1 MFNLPEEFS
10 RIISVFSP
18 LFSKKVFEH
27 ASQLM
32 LGTLLTQGKRTVC
45 GVLRSL
51 GLSDEPKF
59 HKYHRV
65 LSRAKWSALSGARA
79 LLKLLIHQFVNSDV
93 LVFGIDE
100 TIERRWGPKI
110 RARGIYRDAVRS
122 SKGHFVKCSG
132 LRWISVMLLT
142 EISWANRL
150 WALPFLTVLAPSEK
164 YHEKQGLTHK
174 KLSDWSRQICFLL
187 KRWLPDYHLI
197 LIGDG
202 AYTVMECLAA
212 TLNHVTWITR
222 FRLDAAL
229 FDFPPPYKKG
239 QMGRPPTKG
248 KKLPS
253 LEKRLADP
261 KTKWKQV
268 RFSNW
273 YDQKNKLMEVTSEVA
288 IWYRAGKAAIKV
300 KWVLIRDPEA
310 KIDPIAIQCTDLKLT
325 AIEIVQHYLKR
336 WNVEVT
342 FEEVR
347 AHLGVET
354 QRQWSDLSI
363 ARTTPTLMSLFS
375 IATLWADQLKT
386 DDQLTI
392 FQTAWYQKPYPTFSD
407 AVASIRYR
415 IWQYQL
421 SSQSLN
427 KRNCK
432 ESRTI
437 LLNHLAFM
445 AARAA

>member
-10 RIISVFSP
+10 RLISVFSP

-32 LGTLLTQGKRTVC
+32 LGALLTKGKRTVC

-51 GLSDEPKF
+51 GLSEEQKF

-65 LSRAKWSALSGARA
+65 LSQAKWSALSCAQA
-79 LLKLLIHQFVNSDV
+79 LLKLLLGHFGHSNA

-110 RARGIYRDAVRS
+110 KARGIYRDAVRS

-142 EISWANRL
+142 ELKWTNRL
-150 WALPFLTVLAPSEK
+150 WALPFLTVLAPSK
-164 YHEKQGLTHK
+164 RFHDKQGLKHK
-174 KLSDWSRQICFLL
+174 KVSDWSRQICLTI
-187 KRWLPDYHLI
+187 KRWLPNHQL
-197 LIGDG
+197 LFIGDG
-202 AYTVMECLAA
+202 AYAVMELLAA
-212 TLNHVTWITR
+212 TMNEVTWIVR

-229 FDFPPPYKKG
+229 FDFPPPYQKG
-239 QMGRPPTKG
+239 QMGRPPIKG
-248 KKLPS
+248 KKQPALS
-253 LEKRLADP
+253 KRLLDSN
-261 KTKWKQV
+261 TIWRQV
-268 RFSNW
+268 RFSQW
-273 YDQKNKLMEVTSEVA
+273 YNQKNKLMLVTSGTA
-288 IWYRAGKAAIKV
+288 IWYRAGKPAVPI
-300 KWVLIRDPEA
+300 KWVIVRDPDD
-310 KIDPIAIQCTDLKLT
+310 KMDPFVIACTDLELSS
-325 AIEIVQHYLKR
+325 IQIVEHYLKR

-347 AHLGVET
+347 AQLGVET

-363 ARTTPTLMSLFS
+363 ARTTPALMALFS
-375 IATLWADQLKT
+375 IATIWADWLKSQN
-386 DDQLTI
+386 QLTV
-392 FQTAWYQKPYPTFSD
+392 FQTAWYEKPYPTFSD

-415 IWQYQL
+415 IWQDQL
-421 SSQSLN
+421 SLQSTKN
-427 KRNCK
+427 QHCK
-432 ESRTI
+432 ESPTI
-437 LLNHLAFM
+437 LFNHLAFM